1 MTPSGW
7 ENDTRG
13 RDAGHDELQLT
24 LWRYLKKRP
33 TEPIQTKNDGT
44 FSRVSVTVEHPFMV
58 KGIPIAFADVCEVFR
73 SDQVTYD
80 NYWNY
85 RYVAYEIKPRI
96 YSVGGIIRQCMA
108 LEVAIERS
116 GPTRASGKKPEAVV
130 VPVVLRSDP
139 KAEMLKEMYGP
150 NVWTWDDPVG
160 SAAP

>member
-24 LWRYLKKRP
+24 IWRYLNKRP
-33 TEPIQTKNDGT
+33 AAPRHTKNDGT
-44 FSRVSVTVEHPFMV
+44 FNRIAVTIEHPFMV

-73 SDQVTYD
+73 SDKVPYD
-80 NYWNY
+80 GYWSY

-96 YSVGGIIRQCMA
+96 YSVGGIIRQCLA

-116 GPTRASGKKPEAVV
+116 GPTMANGKKAEAFV

-139 KAEMLKEMYGP
+139 KVEMLKEMYSG

-160 SAAP
+160 SSAP